1 MEATPRTRQILSIM
15 LSTDQTMSV
24 QNLAGAMGISKRT
37 VQRELEYINSSLK
50 GFDVQFMSRTG
61 VGIWLEGSA
70 EEKERLSKEL
80 AGGDSFDVS
89 NREERRK
96 RLILEILKDKG
107 LKKLYYYSSKFK
119 VSEATVSADL
129 EAVEE
134 WLNRYGLQV
143 VRKPGSGISIEGTER
158 GYRKAIRTFINENM
172 DTRLLQEAYE
182 SEDGFTEACD
192 GLQQSNIG
200 QILNDDILKRV
211 INCIMGMADD
221 RVMNLTE
228 NAYMG
233 LVIHI
238 TIAIN
243 RILKNEILEPD
254 SGLPE
259 KMEYDADY
267 SLAIR
272 IVRELEEEFE
282 ISIPGVEIS
291 YICLHIKGAKHERIQ
306 WNDEKTVEVENRELQ
321 QIVNEMIDCFDEEH
335 AYLLKQDDEFIQ
347 GLLAHLQPTF
357 IRIMYD
363 MQITNPILENIQAD
377 YPDIYARCLQVSR
390 ILEKWIGKPVPA
402 AETGYLTVHFGAA
415 MVRLEGK
422 KEDIRQVSIGVVCS
436 SGIGISRLMMTKL
449 EKAFKD
455 RVVIAPYGKKDVTP
469 YIESKTDFFVTSISM
484 ETQETPVIFV
494 NPLLSDQDMEEVRR
508 MVFRFERTPKKQ
520 EEETGFSRQ
529 LEEINLVAAQI
540 NAVLKYVD
548 FFKVNN
554 EITFDELL
562 IVIGEKL
569 SPYRDRGEMIQE
581 DLRRREKISSQIFAE
596 FEFALL
602 HTRTKGVVRP
612 SFTVCM
618 TKDLQ
623 TFADPYFKGIRVV
636 FIMLLPVDE
645 NVKVNSEIL
654 GYISSVLIEDY
665 SFMNTVLTG
674 DRQAIQDALSVH
686 LKKFFS
692 KYLARV

>member
-562 IVIGEKL
+562 IAIGEKL

-623 TFADPYFKGIRVV
+623 AFADPYFKGIRVV